1 MAAGAVF
8 SALAGSDPMGAI
20 LFGLAA
26 IASGAFAAQGTLLRP
41 RLTADVHGISTRT
54 MSGTVK
60 LDWAQTRV
68 RLRTTRRLG
77 RDALTLEIDGDD
89 HLIVLGWMEL
99 GEDPRDVLAVL
110 SALRAHG

>member
-1 MAAGAVF
+1 
-8 SALAGSDPMGAI
+8 
-20 LFGLAA
+20 
-26 IASGAFAAQGTLLRP
+26 
-41 RLTADVHGISTRT
+41 
-54 MSGTVK
+54 
-60 LDWAQTRV
+60 V